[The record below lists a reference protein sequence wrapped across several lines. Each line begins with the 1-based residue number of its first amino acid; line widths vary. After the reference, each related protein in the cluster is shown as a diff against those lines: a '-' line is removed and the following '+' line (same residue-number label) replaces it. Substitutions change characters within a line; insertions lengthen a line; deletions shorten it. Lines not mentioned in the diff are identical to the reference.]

1 MANFMYRLIGLIL
14 LGLAGWGLG
23 SLFAGG
29 NSTRVLIWILAGAAI
44 GAIATPYP
52 ARAFQRW
59 LNREMARVSS
69 QTFVS
74 AMVGVVAALV
84 VSGLLSLPLS
94 LLPGLA
100 GKIAPAVAVLV
111 LGYLGVS
118 VMTAHSKTVAAIV
131 DMRGTTPGAP
141 GRQGAPQQPQDSPR
155 AILDTSAIIDG
166 RIADIARAGFAPGIL
181 VIPKFV
187 LEELQYIADSSD
199 SLRRQRGRR
208 GLEML
213 QKLQKEAAVP
223 VEISDTDYKDADG
236 VDSKLVLMARAT
248 GYPVVTND
256 FGLNRV
262 AELQGVRV
270 LNINQL
276 AVSVKPLILP
286 GEEVEIRIIQEG
298 KEFGQGVGFLDDG
311 TMVVVEEGRRHL
323 NSKVGVVVTR
333 VLQTAVGR
341 MIFAQL
347 KDGSRDRLPRV

>member
-1 MANFMYRLIGLIL
+1 MSRIIGFIL
-14 LGLAGWGLG
+14 VGLSGWGLA
-23 SLFAGG
+23 SIFSDSSAKAI
-29 NSTRVLIWILAGAAI
+29 LIWTAAGAVA
-44 GAIATPYP
+44 GAIFAPFP

-59 LNREMARVSS
+59 LNREMARVPSS
-69 QTFVS
+69 TFIS
-74 AMVGVVAALV
+74 GMVGVVAALV

-100 GKIAPAVAVLV
+100 GKLAPVVAVLV
-111 LGYLGVS
+111 LMYLGV
-118 VMTAHSKTVAAIV
+118 VIMTTHSKTVAGIV
-131 DMRGTTPGAP
+131 DTRTLQDKRALPA
-141 GRQGAPQQPQDSPR
+141 QPAESPR
-155 AILDTSAIIDG
+155 ALLDTSAIIDG
-166 RIADIARAGFAPGIL
+166 RIADIGRAGFAPGIL

-213 QKLQKEAAVP
+213 NKLQKEAAVP

-236 VDSKLVLMARAT
+236 VDSKLILMAKAT
-248 GYPVVTND
+248 GYPVITND

-270 LNINQL
+270 LNINML
-276 AVSVKPLILP
+276 ANAVKPLILP
-286 GEEVEIRIIQEG
+286 GEEVDLRVIQEG

-311 TMVVVEEGRRHL
+311 TMVVIEDGRKYL
-323 NSKVGVVVTR
+323 NNKVNVVVTR

-341 MIFAQL
+341 MIFAQVRN
-347 KDGSRDRLPRV
+347 GASRDRMPKP

>member
-1 MANFMYRLIGLIL
+1 MYRLIGLIL

-29 NSTRVLIWILAGAAI
+29 NSTRILIWSLTGAAI

-84 VSGLLSLPLS
+84 VSGLISLPLS

-131 DMRGTTPGAP
+131 DMRGTTL
-141 GRQGAPQQPQDSPR
+141 GRRAAPQQPQDSPR

-187 LEELQYIADSSD
+187 LAELQYIADSSD

-223 VEISDTDYKDADG
+223 VEISDTAYKDADS
-236 VDSKLVLMARAT
+236 VDSKLILMAKAT

-276 AVSVKPLILP
+276 ASSVKPLILP
-286 GEEVEIRIIQEG
+286 GEEVEIHIIQEG
-298 KEFGQGVGFLDDG
+298 KEFGQGIGFLDDG

-347 KDGSRDRLPRV
+347 KNGASRDRGPRV

>member
-1 MANFMYRLIGLIL
+1 MLNRFVGIILFGLIGWGTYRLFGTGPLW
-14 LGLAGWGLG
+14 AVVWP
-23 SLFAGG
+23 A
-29 NSTRVLIWILAGAAI
+29 AGAII
-44 GAIATPYP
+44 GAIAMPSI
-52 ARAFQRW
+52 AQALRRW
-59 LNREMARVSS
+59 LHS
-69 QTFVS
+69 QMGRIPPEEFVAGLIGLVAGLAVS
-74 AMVGVVAALV
+74 AIVALPLSLFPGLPGKVLPAVAALV
-84 VSGLLSLPLS
+84 ITYVGVFMATARSQ
-94 LLPGLA
+94 
-100 GKIAPAVAVLV
+100 AVASILASRSASQP
-111 LGYLGVS
+111 LG
-118 VMTAHSKTVAAIV
+118 SK
-131 DMRGTTPGAP
+131 PE
-141 GRQGAPQQPQDSPR
+141 QQDASSC
-155 AILDTSAIIDG
+155 AVVDTSAIIDG

-213 QKLQKEAAVP
+213 NKLQKEAAVP
-223 VEISDTDYKDADG
+223 VEISEADFKDADG
-236 VDSKLVLMARAT
+236 VDAKLVRMAKAT
-248 GYPVVTND
+248 GYPIVTND

-276 AVSVKPLILP
+276 AASVRPLILP

-323 NSKVGVVVTR
+323 NSRVDVVVTR

-341 MIFAQL
+341 MIFAQV
-347 KDGSRDRLPRV
+347 KNGASRDRTPRPS

>member
-1 MANFMYRLIGLIL
+1 MARIIGLVL
-14 LGLAGWGLG
+14 LGLAGWGVSAMFTDATLSLLLSGLG
-23 SLFAGG
+23 
-29 NSTRVLIWILAGAAI
+29 
-44 GAIATPYP
+44 GAIIGGIAAPFP
-52 ARAFQRW
+52 ARIFQRW
-59 LNREMARVSS
+59 LNREMARIPA
-69 QTFVS
+69 QTFIS
-74 AMVGVVAALV
+74 GLVGVVAALV
-84 VSGLLSLPLS
+84 VGGLLSLPLS
-94 LLPGLA
+94 LLPGMA

-111 LGYLGVS
+111 LLYMGVT
-118 VMTAHSKTVAAIV
+118 VMTAHSRTVAGIIGMGGGPRTHGQLNAE
-131 DMRGTTPGAP
+131 
-141 GRQGAPQQPQDSPR
+141 DSPR
-155 AILDTSAIIDG
+155 ALLDTSTIIDG

-213 QKLQKEAAVP
+213 NKLQKEAAVP
-223 VEISDTDYKDADG
+223 VEISDTDFKEADG

-270 LNINQL
+270 LNINLL
-276 AVSVKPLILP
+276 ATAVKPLILP
-286 GEEVEIRIIQEG
+286 GEEVDIRVIQEG

-311 TMVVVEEGRRHL
+311 TMVVIEDGRRHL
-323 NSKVGVVVTR
+323 NNRVGVVVTR

-341 MIFAQL
+341 MIFAQV
-347 KDGSRDRLPRV
+347 KNGASHDRTPKS